1 MLLFSLILAA
11 AQHDSGNDSRLM
23 FSDEIVSCYKDPAE
37 LVLFHDVE
45 IKGHIREGGIRWKL
59 VRVFQ
64 GRSFLRSKRAAT
76 RRLSKSK
83 NTLLM

>member
-1 MLLFSLILAA
+1 
-11 AQHDSGNDSRLM
+11 M

-37 LVLFHDVE
+37 LVLFHGVE
-45 IKGHIREGGIRWKL
+45 MKGHIPGRSIRWKL

-64 GRSFLRSKRAAT
+64 DQSFLRSKRAAT